1 MAYQSLY
8 RTYRPQT
15 FSQMVGQDA
24 IVRALKNQAAR
35 QRVAHA
41 YLFCGSRGT
50 GKTSAA
56 RIMAMAI
63 NCEQSNQ
70 GDPCLVCS
78 SCKALAGETTL
89 DVFEM
94 DAASNSRVEEI
105 REMLA
110 RTDYPP
116 QFVRYKV
123 YIIDEV
129 HMLSNAAF
137 NALLKTLE
145 EPPPYMVFIL
155 ATTEPQKLPAT
166 ILSRCQRFDFGRI
179 PEADIA
185 ARLKL
190 ALSEDLQADEGALQL
205 IAATAQGSMRDAW
218 SLMDMCLGMD
228 PELTEEKVRHA
239 LGAVSQEFLYD
250 FLDALIKGDTGAALG
265 LADQLMRAGRDVQ
278 VSLREFSAHLRQV
291 LAFKWTGK
299 GITDTTAEQAARLN
313 AQAQAASASLLLF
326 ILEKSMQAE
335 QDARWSVSPR
345 AVLELFVLRSTQLQ
359 QEGNTSAVITRLSQV
374 EHQLSRMAEG
384 QPAAPV
390 KREAVPAIQ
399 PADPVPVQKKAAA
412 EPAVMAPEPAVRPED
427 IAAFSRQLPEEAS
440 APPAAPAQPE
450 KEETKEPDT
459 VAGMASEEPVA
470 PAAPEG
476 LPLNLD
482 AAPSAPQPLAKTPK
496 DAWNNMLKRLAR
508 ENEGL
513 YAMLHRGKYGGFLN
527 DVFTLLLD
535 KEDDILSSLLNEDS
549 RSGPINR
556 ILTEEMGKPVRFS
569 AGEPRPQVAH
579 ARSEAQDEQLEAL
592 AQMFGRDKINLKRDS

>member
-24 IVRALKNQAAR
+24 IVRALRNQAAR

-63 NCEQSNQ
+63 NCEQPDQ
-70 GDPCLVCS
+70 GDPCLTCD
-78 SCKALAGETTL
+78 SCKALSSETTL

-179 PEADIA
+179 PEADIV

-190 ALSEDLQADEGALQL
+190 ALSQDLTADEGALQL

-228 PELTEEKVRHA
+228 PELTEDKVRHA

-265 LADQLMRAGRDVQ
+265 LTDQLMRSGRDVQ
-278 VSLREFSAHLRQV
+278 VSLREFSTHLRQV
-291 LAFKWTGK
+291 LAVKWTGK
-299 GITDTTAEQAARLN
+299 GITDTTAEQAARLG

-326 ILEKSMQAE
+326 ILEKCMQAE

-359 QEGNTSAVITRLSQV
+359 QEADPAAVITRLHEV
-374 EHQLSRMAEG
+374 EHRVGQLVAG
-384 QPAAPV
+384 TPVIQPQTAPERTPAQAQPAKAQAAPV
-390 KREAVPAIQ
+390 PAT
-399 PADPVPVQKKAAA
+399 
-412 EPAVMAPEPAVRPED
+412 EAPEPDLRPED
-427 IAAFSRQLPEEAS
+427 IAAFSRQLPEEEPVDKKAS
-440 APPAAPAQPE
+440 AAPVTEAEEATTTPLEQEQETMPAPVPQADLPLAP
-450 KEETKEPDT
+450 
-459 VAGMASEEPVA
+459 GIA
-470 PAAPEG
+470 PAA
-476 LPLNLD
+476 
-482 AAPSAPQPLAKTPK
+482 SQPLAKTPK
-496 DAWNNMLKRLAR
+496 DAWNNMLKRLAQ
-508 ENEGL
+508 ENEGI
-513 YAMLHRGKYGGFLN
+513 YAMLHRGKYGGFLQ
-527 DVFTLLLD
+527 DVFTLVLD
-535 KEDDILSSLLNEDS
+535 REDDILAFLLNEES

-556 ILTEEMGKPVRFS
+556 ILTEEMGRPVRFS
-569 AGEPRPQVAH
+569 AGEPRPQVAQ
-579 ARSEAQDEQLEAL
+579 ARHEEQDAHLEAL
-592 AQMFGRDKINLKRDS
+592 AQVFGRDKINLKRDS